1 MESLGPPPESPRN
14 RILASL
20 PQAEYESLRPELEL
34 ITLDIRD
41 LVYDVGRLIDRVLF
55 VETGVISI
63 ISIMADGS
71 SVETA
76 TVGYEGMVGLPVYL
90 DSDRSATQAF
100 CQVPG
105 KSLSIPADAFRR
117 VVNERT
123 MLRSTLNRYAQALF
137 TQVAQASACNR
148 LHPVRE
154 RCARW
159 LLQTH
164 DRVGSDDFPLTH
176 DFLSQMLGVRRATVT
191 DAVGGL
197 QKQGL
202 IDYAYGRVRILDR
215 AGLERASCECYAIVR
230 SEYDRL
236 LEGRKTPSP
245 LDGVVA
251 SSAGKSTLNNGSS
264 RRGLELPEDD

>member
-1 MESLGPPPESPRN
+1 MRGPPSNSCGGRSIGARCETISGRTHAAPSEYTVGTLAYKTQRKLVRKRFSAHPATRQKPVESLGPPPESPRN

-20 PQAEYESLRPELEL
+20 PWAEYESLRPELEL
-34 ITLDIRD
+34 ITLDVRD
-41 LVYDVGRLIDRVLF
+41 LVYDIGRPIDRVLF

-63 ISIMADGS
+63 ISVMADGS
-71 SVETA
+71 SVEAA

-90 DSDRSATQAF
+90 DTDRSATQAF

-117 VVNERT
+117 VVKERT
-123 MLRSTLNRYAQALF
+123 RLRSTLNRYAQALF

-164 DRVGSDDFPLTH
+164 DRV
-176 DFLSQMLGVRRATVT
+176 
-191 DAVGGL
+191 
-197 QKQGL
+197 
-202 IDYAYGRVRILDR
+202 
-215 AGLERASCECYAIVR
+215 
-230 SEYDRL
+230 
-236 LEGRKTPSP
+236 
-245 LDGVVA
+245 DGD
-251 SSAGKSTLNNGSS
+251 
-264 RRGLELPEDD
+264 E